1 MGKSIPYLSLKQNAI
16 SHATEFFFLSTVPFE
31 YSSPSSYIY
40 IRWSPAPFPFITLN
54 TDGSSLGNPGESGA
68 GGVARSANG
77 EWLWGFA
84 LHLEVTNNTMA
95 K

>member
-68 GGVARSANG
+68 GGRSSLSKWRMVVGLCLAPG
-77 EWLWGFA
+77 S
-84 LHLEVTNNTMA
+84 H